1 MFKRSYML
9 MATLSVVGC
18 GENSISQSWYR
29 PTIDTTWHWQLN
41 GELNSSYGVDVYD
54 IDLFDTP
61 KETIDRLHRDGKR
74 IICYFSAGSFEN
86 WRVDSYKFPYDTL
99 GEELD
104 GWDGERW
111 LDIRDRRVREIMRS
125 RLDLAKSKGCDAVE
139 PDNMDG
145 YTNSTGFNLTYQDQ
159 LKYNIFIA
167 DEVHKRGLSVAL
179 KNDFEQIEELEPYF
193 DFAVSESCFE
203 YGECSQ
209 LIPFIES
216 SKAVFEVEY
225 GEEYISDIEARDDL
239 CERSRELNFQTLILP
254 IELDGSFRYS
264 CN

>member
-1 MFKRSYML
+1 LTSSILQKRRL
-9 MATLSVVGC
+9 
-18 GENSISQSWYR
+18 
-29 PTIDTTWHWQLN
+29 
-41 GELNSSYGVDVYD
+41 
-54 IDLFDTP
+54 
-61 KETIDRLHRDGKR
+61 DRLHRDGKR

-145 YTNSTGFNLTYQDQ
+145 YTNSTGFNLTYRDQ

-167 DEVHKRGLSVAL
+167 
-179 KNDFEQIEELEPYF
+179 
-193 DFAVSESCFE
+193 
-203 YGECSQ
+203 
-209 LIPFIES
+209 
-216 SKAVFEVEY
+216 
-225 GEEYISDIEARDDL
+225 
-239 CERSRELNFQTLILP
+239 
-254 IELDGSFRYS
+254 
-264 CN
+264 

>member
-1 MFKRSYML
+1 
-9 MATLSVVGC
+9 
-18 GENSISQSWYR
+18 
-29 PTIDTTWHWQLN
+29 
-41 GELNSSYGVDVYD
+41 
-54 IDLFDTP
+54 
-61 KETIDRLHRDGKR
+61 
-74 IICYFSAGSFEN
+74 
-86 WRVDSYKFPYDTL
+86 
-99 GEELD
+99 
-104 GWDGERW
+104 
-111 LDIRDRRVREIMRS
+111 MRS

-179 KNDFEQIEELEPYF
+179 KNDFEQIEELELYF

-225 GEEYISDIEARDDL
+225 GEEYISDIEARDEL

-264 CN
+264 CD